1 MPWIKT
7 VEPEEATGE
16 LKSEYEKAVCRAGK
30 VFNILKL
37 QSLKPQTL
45 KASMELYL
53 ATMYTASGLSRA
65 EREMLATVVS
75 WANQCFYWIEA
86 HGEDLRRESR
96 NPEFAQRVKR
106 NYEFAQLSPRE
117 KALCKFAEL
126 LTRAPA
132 AIRSQD
138 VETLRIHGLSDSDVL
153 DAVEVI
159 SYFNYINRVADGL
172 GIDPEPEM
180 RQAWEG
186 RQYRGGQDP

>member
-53 ATMYTASGLSRA
+53 ATMYTASGLLRA

-75 WANQCFYWIEA
+75 WANQCFY
-86 HGEDLRRESR
+86 
-96 NPEFAQRVKR
+96 
-106 NYEFAQLSPRE
+106 
-117 KALCKFAEL
+117 
-126 LTRAPA
+126 
-132 AIRSQD
+132 
-138 VETLRIHGLSDSDVL
+138 
-153 DAVEVI
+153 
-159 SYFNYINRVADGL
+159 
-172 GIDPEPEM
+172 
-180 RQAWEG
+180 
-186 RQYRGGQDP
+186 